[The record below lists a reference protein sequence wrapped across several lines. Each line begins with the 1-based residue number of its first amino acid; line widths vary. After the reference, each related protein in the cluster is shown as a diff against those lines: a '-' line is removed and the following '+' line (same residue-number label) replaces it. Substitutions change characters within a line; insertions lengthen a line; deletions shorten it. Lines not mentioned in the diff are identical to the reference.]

1 MSNYSVH
8 IIILLFLGFLLFTS
22 FKLRLFGA
30 INFIL
35 GLVILSLLSWLD
47 FFRFKHLDA
56 ITSAFMIFS
65 FISLHISTLLTSFF
79 ADYKEKFFFVFPTF
93 CFLILIL
100 VYCSISASNNIFFIG
115 FFLRIF
121 LSFFPLHFYS
131 YYRRYKSQD
140 NEVE

>member
-8 IIILLFLGFLLFTS
+8 IITLLFLGFLLFTS

-35 GLVILSLLSWLD
+35 GLVILSFLSWLD

-79 ADYKEKFFFVFPTF
+79 ADYKEKFFFVF
-93 CFLILIL
+93 
-100 VYCSISASNNIFFIG
+100 
-115 FFLRIF
+115 
-121 LSFFPLHFYS
+121 LHF
-131 YYRRYKSQD
+131 
-140 NEVE
+140 VF